1 MDTLLGYEEFMEN
14 NSTPERSKREE
25 ERVVIIPRRESQEEV
40 KNLNGSTLMKKSAI
54 INSWKLREII
64 SIIFAIVKIF
74 F

>member
-64 SIIFAIVKIF
+64 SRIFAIVKNF

>member
-64 SIIFAIVKIF
+64 SRIFAIV
-74 F
+74 

>member
-54 INSWKLREII
+54 INSW
-64 SIIFAIVKIF
+64 
-74 F
+74 

>member
-1 MDTLLGYEEFMEN
+1 MEN

-64 SIIFAIVKIF
+64 SRIFAIVKNF

>member
-64 SIIFAIVKIF
+64 SRIFATV
-74 F
+74 